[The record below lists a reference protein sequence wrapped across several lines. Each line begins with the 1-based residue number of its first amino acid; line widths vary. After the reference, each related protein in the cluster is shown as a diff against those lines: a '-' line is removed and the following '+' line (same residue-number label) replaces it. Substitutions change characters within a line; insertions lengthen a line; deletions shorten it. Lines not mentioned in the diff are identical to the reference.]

1 MERNERIWQGLGYAG
16 LLPFIIATTM
26 AWTGFKLTW
35 LNAEFA
41 FISYSAVILSFIS
54 GTLWG
59 RAIALSTSST
69 TGRLLIQSNLFSILA
84 WIALLLNQ
92 QLFSLAILAVG
103 YLSLLAIERKAKEL
117 CLNQDY
123 ISMRLRLTLVAVT
136 LHLLML
142 IHQFFGG

>member
-1 MERNERIWQGLGYAG
+1 MKRNERLWQSLGYSG
-16 LLPFIIATTM
+16 LLPFIIATAM
-26 AWTGFKLTW
+26 VWLGFKLPW

-41 FISYSAVILSFIS
+41 FISYSAIILSFIS
-54 GTLWG
+54 GSLWG
-59 RAIALSTSST
+59 RATVLSTSSA

-84 WIALLLNQ
+84 WTALLLNQ
-92 QLFSLAILAVG
+92 TLISLTILAVG
-103 YLSLLAIERKAKEL
+103 YVSLLAIERKAKEL

-123 ISMRLRLTLVAVT
+123 ISMRFRLTLVVVI